1 MIVQKFGGVATRNR
15 EMRHLCIQHIKRGIE
30 QHGKVVAVV
39 SAMGRKGEPYS
50 TDSLLSITKDFNSS
64 LEASDLVAA
73 CGELISS
80 AVMSAE
86 LNASGITNEIAYG
99 YRTGI
104 FTDSNFTD
112 ADLIRV
118 DARKLKELLL
128 EVDCVVVPGYVGVTF
143 EQKFTTLGRGGS
155 DLTAVVLCSDLN
167 GKFVEFYK
175 DVPGVMTQDPKLAK
189 NVKKIDGLN
198 YGEFSDMLKM
208 GSTIIQKKAA
218 DFAELHKIP
227 LHIRSVYNE
236 ETGTWIPAKAE
247 A

>member
-1 MIVQKFGGVATRNR
+1 MIVQKFGGVATRNK
-15 EMRHLCIQHIKRGIE
+15 EMRELCIHHIKRGIE

-50 TDSLLSITKDFNSS
+50 TDSLLSITKSFCTSP
-64 LEASDLVAA
+64 EASDLVAA

-86 LNASGITNEIAYG
+86 LHAAGITNEIAYG
-99 YRTGI
+99 HRTGI

-112 ADLIRV
+112 ADLLRV
-118 DARKLKELLL
+118 DARKLKELFN
-128 EVDCVVVPGYVGVTF
+128 EVDCVVVPGYQGVTLD
-143 EQKFTTLGRGGS
+143 QKFTTLGRGGS
-155 DLTAVVLCSDLN
+155 DLTAVVLCSVLN

-175 DVPGVMTQDPKLAK
+175 DVPGVMTEDPKFTK
-189 NVKKIDGLN
+189 DVKKIDGLN
-198 YGEFSDMLKM
+198 YEQFSDMLKM

-218 DFAELHKIP
+218 DFAEVYKIP

-236 ETGTWIPAKAE
+236 ETGTWIPAKTE

>member
-15 EMRHLCIQHIKRGIE
+15 DMRHLCIQHIKRGIE

-50 TDSLLSITKDFNSS
+50 TDSLLSITNDFNTSP
-64 LEASDLVAA
+64 EASDLVAA

-80 AVMSAE
+80 AVISAE
-86 LNASGITNEIAYG
+86 LHASGITNEIAYG
-99 YRTGI
+99 HRTGI

-112 ADLIRV
+112 ADLLRV
-118 DARKLKELLL
+118 DTCMLKELFNH
-128 EVDCVVVPGYVGVTF
+128 VNCVVVPGYQGVTF
-143 EQKFTTLGRGGS
+143 QQKFTPLGRGGS
-155 DLTAVVLCSDLN
+155 DLTAVVLCSALN

-175 DVPGVMTQDPKLAK
+175 DVPGVMTEDPKLSQD
-189 NVKKIDGLN
+189 VKKIDGLN
-198 YGEFSDMLKM
+198 YEEFSDMLKM

-218 DFAELHKIP
+218 DFAEIYKIP

>member
-1 MIVQKFGGVATRNR
+1 MIVQKFGGVATRNK
-15 EMRHLCIQHIKRGIE
+15 EMRELCIQHIKRGIE
-30 QHGKVVAVV
+30 QHGKVIAVV

-50 TDSLLSITKDFNSS
+50 TDSLLSITKDFDSS
-64 LEASDLVAA
+64 PEASDLVAA

-86 LNASGITNEIAYG
+86 LLASGIQNEIAYG
-99 YRTGI
+99 PRTGI

-112 ADLIRV
+112 ADLLRV
-118 DARKLKELLL
+118 DARKLRQLLL
-128 EVDCVVVPGYVGVTF
+128 EVDCVVVPGYQGVTL

-155 DLTAVVLCSDLN
+155 DLTAVVLCSALN

-175 DVPGVMTQDPKLAK
+175 DVPGVMTQDPKYAK
-189 NVKKIDGLN
+189 DVKKIDGLN
-198 YGEFSDMLKM
+198 YGEFSDLLNM

-218 DFAELHKIP
+218 DFAEQYKIP
-227 LHIRSVYNE
+227 LHIRSVFNE
-236 ETGTWIPAKAE
+236 ETGTWIPAKTE